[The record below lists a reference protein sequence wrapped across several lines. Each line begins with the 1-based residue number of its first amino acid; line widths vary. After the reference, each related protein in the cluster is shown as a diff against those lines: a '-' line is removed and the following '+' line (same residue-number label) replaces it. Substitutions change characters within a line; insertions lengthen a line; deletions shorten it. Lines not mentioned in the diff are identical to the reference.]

1 MLRVMRLVD
10 LLKSFAASIK
20 KDRDSQKCAQNHFS
34 FSYNDTVQEDAGRK
48 RGEKQELLIL
58 TAINTFRHSLEDRN
72 EEKLFVNC
80 LDSN

>member
-1 MLRVMRLVD
+1 MRLVD
-10 LLKSFAASIK
+10 LLKSFASSIK
-20 KDRDSQKCAQNHFS
+20 EDRDSQKCAQNHFS
-34 FSYNDTVQEDAGRK
+34 FSYNDTVQEDAVK